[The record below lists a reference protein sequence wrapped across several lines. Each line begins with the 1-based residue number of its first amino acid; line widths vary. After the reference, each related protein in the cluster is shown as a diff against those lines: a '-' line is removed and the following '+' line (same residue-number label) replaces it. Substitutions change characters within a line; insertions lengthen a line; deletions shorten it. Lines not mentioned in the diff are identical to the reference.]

1 MELMHTLLY
10 WQIGITA
17 VVAAFLGYFSFKDSK
32 FKAGRSDGDYGA
44 VFAWV
49 LVIGLVAFGWLAW
62 LIAYGLVWWLS

>member
-1 MELMHTLLY
+1 METMITLLW

-17 VVAAFLGYFSFKDSK
+17 VVAALVGYFSFKDSK
-32 FKAGRSDGDYGA
+32 FKAGSSDGDYGA

-62 LIAYGLVWWLS
+62 LIAYLLVLWLA